1 MKLKTQ
7 LLLAIFLITIWQ
19 GKSYGQQVLD
29 LDKILLVKI
38 SPFSFLE
45 PETIVIQ
52 GGVEYFFTPKISVQ
66 TELGF
71 NGGIFGIPSGRGQ
84 NEDFSLWRSKSEI
97 KFHQKKFYWG
107 FEFFYVDKDFVRID
121 DSYTSFKQKVY
132 YENARVKFQVYG
144 TGLKFGRQHFVSDNI
159 LLDSFFGIGIRF
171 RNRSVQVIELAEDQ
185 NPDFFDGSFLEGDR
199 FSFEGWDSLPHFTLG
214 IKVGILTG
222 NKD

>member
-1 MKLKTQ
+1 MKWKTRLALT
-7 LLLAIFLITIWQ
+7 LLLISLWQ

-29 LDKILLVKI
+29 LDKTLLVKI
-38 SPFSFLE
+38 SPFSFID

-52 GGVEYFFTPKISVQ
+52 GGVEYFFTPKISAQ

-71 NGGIFGIPSGRGQ
+71 NGGVFGIPSGRGK

-97 KFHQKKFYWG
+97 KFHAKKFYVG
-107 FEFFYVDKDFVRID
+107 LELFFVQKDFIRSD
-121 DSYTSFKQKVY
+121 DSYSASNVTTWY
-132 YENARVKFQVYG
+132 DTARINFQVYG

-171 RNRSVQVIELAEDQ
+171 RNRSVQVIELAENQ
-185 NPDFFDGSFLEGDR
+185 KPDFFDGSFLEGDR
-199 FSFEGWDSLPHFTLG
+199 YSFEGWDSLPHFTIG

-222 NKD
+222 TRD